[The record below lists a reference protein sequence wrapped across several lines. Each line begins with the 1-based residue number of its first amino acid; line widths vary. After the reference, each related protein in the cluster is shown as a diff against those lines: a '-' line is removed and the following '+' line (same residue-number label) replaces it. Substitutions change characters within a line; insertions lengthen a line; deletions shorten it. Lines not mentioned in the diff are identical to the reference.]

1 MESSRWESFWAEESG
16 GAEAGEGTGAD
27 QISIIIISESFRDMV
42 MRVNLGQP
50 LSQI

>member
-27 QISIIIISESFRDMV
+27 QISSVFSLTHYASPFA
-42 MRVNLGQP
+42 
-50 LSQI
+50 